1 MPEDITQPVI
11 RYHQEVLSDHHIEL
25 VSELF
30 AADFVNEAT
39 GFPPVNGADAMRE
52 LVQSLLDGFPDYHS
66 TIEDMMT
73 VDDKV
78 IVRWSMSGTHNGVFQ
93 NIPPTGT
100 QVNVGGIHIDIIQQQ
115 KIVKR
120 WAYNSFP
127 VVIQALRAREQS

>member
-25 VSELF
+25 VDELF
-30 AADFVNEAT
+30 ASDFVNEAT
-39 GFPPVNGADAMRE
+39 GFPPVNGAVGMRE
-52 LVQSLLDGFPDYHS
+52 VVRSLLDGFPDYHS
-66 TIEDMMT
+66 TIEDIMV

-93 NIPPTGT
+93 DIPPTGK
-100 QVNVGGIHIDIIQQQ
+100 QVKVGGIHIDIIQQQ

-127 VVIQALRAREQS
+127 VLIQQLKESS